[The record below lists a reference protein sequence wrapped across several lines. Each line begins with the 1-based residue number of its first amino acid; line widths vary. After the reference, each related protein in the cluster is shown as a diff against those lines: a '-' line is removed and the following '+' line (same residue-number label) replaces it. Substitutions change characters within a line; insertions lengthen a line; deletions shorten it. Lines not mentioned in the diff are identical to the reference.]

1 MNNQVC
7 EKLNTECYCNK
18 WHYTLKNGIQV
29 LSKKYLEC
37 HPRTPYSIENE
48 NVGNSHNTHK

>member
-18 WHYTLKNGIQV
+18 WHYILKNNIQI
-29 LSKKYLEC
+29 LSKNIWNAIQERYILLKKTEC
-37 HPRTPYSIENE
+37 
-48 NVGNSHNTHK
+48 